1 MAEMQDNIV
10 GYLNTQLAV
19 ASELAKNYTTDPVTG
34 NKLLYRP
41 IYYRLFKAVSNFV
54 KPEGAE
60 NRLIIIPGLR
70 GVGKTTL
77 LFQIFERFQNAK
89 NTKFL
94 YLSCDRLVEFGVGL
108 QEVLSIYENKFL
120 GGPLETYKGKLILL
134 IDEAHYDK
142 NWPLVIKTVYDRS
155 KNVLILVSG
164 SSAIA
169 FGMTTDLV
177 RRAKTEWLFPLRFME
192 YVLFKSAKTKNIIH
206 PPTHTAE
213 NLQNAL
219 FLTRSANEAYSRLT
233 SVIKET
239 RTQYLSKIP
248 SLQSDM
254 EQYMLLRGFPF
265 TISEPDESVLYE
277 KTLDMLRRV
286 VEEDLPLFSNIGK
299 KLTSKAFPILSLIA
313 CNKGGGVSIK
323 SIAGNFSD
331 ISEASVFRLFE
342 GLEKAGVLFPVKP
355 YGGPEKIANAAW
367 KYYFST
373 PVLQASL
380 MWRIGK
386 LDKTSETLGPLLETT
401 VANVLWRINVLQSRL
416 ISGLYYDYK
425 KGGAD
430 FIVKTPNGLIAIETG
445 WSDKGA
451 KQVRQTIE
459 NVSAY
464 MGIIISGSAER
475 ITENMITLPKE
486 IILLV

>member
-1 MAEMQDNIV
+1 MIEVQDNIV

-19 ASELAKNYTTDPVTG
+19 ASELAKNYTTDPATG
-34 NKLLYRP
+34 GKFLYRP

-54 KPEGAE
+54 KPEGVE
-60 NRLIIIPGLR
+60 SRLIIIPGLR

-108 QEVLSIYENKFL
+108 QEVLSVYENKFL

-142 NWPLVIKTVYDRS
+142 SWSLVIKTVYDRS
-155 KNVLILVSG
+155 KNVMILVSG

-192 YVLFKSAKTKNIIH
+192 YVLFKSAKTKNIIY
-206 PPTHTAE
+206 PPAHTAD

-219 FLTRSANEAYSRLT
+219 FLTHSANEAYSKLVG
-233 SVIKET
+233 VIKET

-248 SLQSDM
+248 SLQSDI

-265 TISEPDESVLYE
+265 TISEVDESVLYE
-277 KTLDMLRRV
+277 KTLDILRRV
-286 VEEDLPLFSNIGK
+286 IEEDLPLFSDVGK
-299 KLTSKAFPILSLIA
+299 KTISKAFSILSSIA

-323 SIAGNFSD
+323 SIAANFSD
-331 ISEASVFRLFE
+331 ISETSVFRLFE

-367 KYYFST
+367 KYYFAT
-373 PVLQASL
+373 PVLQAAL

-386 LDKTSETLGPLLETT
+386 LDKTSETLGPLLETS
-401 VANVLWRINVLQSRL
+401 VANTLWRINVLQSRI

-430 FIVKTPNGLIAIETG
+430 FIAKTPNGLVVIESG
-445 WSDKGA
+445 WGDKPSRQV
-451 KQVRQTIE
+451 KQTME
-459 NVSAY
+459 SVSAY
-464 MGIIISGSAER
+464 MGIIISGSAEK
-475 ITENMITLPKE
+475 INENMITLPKE
-486 IILLV
+486 IMLLA